1 MSEEKITNANF
12 IHLSVPLQYVKVY
25 ASILAALSDYGE
37 DMLEDC
43 KASCT
48 DKDSGIIECFN
59 MFNAAIAAF
68 RLGEIKKAD
77 TIISYIESTIQ
88 LKYKNIVIPDS
99 ISFPVEE
106 ENVTINFDF
115 NNPPYFEM
123 IEGIPVPL
131 ESLEIEGDNIV
142 IGVSSRY
149 TCEFTPGNATDKN
162 IVWDIPEGQGNQ
174 YAFIDSQTGIL
185 YVKQNANNSQVV
197 IRVTSVDN
205 PEISDT
211 KTIRCTYDNEATQG
225 DIRLIVNTDLAEY
238 NTQKDIEAIVEDAGS
253 TPIRL
258 ELYQIDDSDNII
270 LINYVENVSTNIF
283 TVTLRGLSKY
293 FVKAIFDDSTE
304 LVSDIV
310 ELDAVPCCYIGVG
323 ATYLEVLADPANKL
337 DPILDIGSEVGKEYP
352 VTVTEDGQF
361 IFIIVPRLQGHMDI
375 DEIRL
380 DETNLS
386 EGFYFDVDYS
396 QEDIVLSGNM
406 YGVYGVKLHNKG
418 FVHGN
423 YRLLIT
429 E

>member
-1 MSEEKITNANF
+1 MSEQKTINANF
-12 IHLSVPLQYVKVY
+12 IHLNIPLQYMKVY
-25 ASILAALSDYGE
+25 ASILVALSDYGE

-68 RLGEIKKAD
+68 KLGEIKKAD

-88 LKYKNIVIPDS
+88 LKYKNIVIPDN

-131 ESLEIEGDNIV
+131 ESLEIEGNNIV

-149 TCEFTPGNATDKN
+149 ICRFTPENTTDTN
-162 IVWDIPEGQGNQ
+162 VVWDIPEGQGNQ
-174 YAFIDSQTGIL
+174 YAFIDSQTGVL

-211 KTIRCTYDNEATQG
+211 KTIRCTYDNEAAQG

-270 LINYVENVSTNIF
+270 LINYAENILTKIF
-283 TVTLRGLSKY
+283 TVTLKGLNKY
-293 FVKAIFDDSTE
+293 FVKAVFDDSTE

-323 ATYLEVLADPANKL
+323 ANYLEVLANPANKL

-352 VTVTEDGQF
+352 VTVENDGQF
-361 IFIIVPRLQGHMDI
+361 IFVIVPRLQEHMNI
-375 DEIRL
+375 NEIRL
-380 DETNLS
+380 DESNLS

-396 QEDIVLSGNM
+396 QEDITLNDNL
-406 YGVYGVKLHNKG
+406 YGVYAIKLNNNG
-418 FVHGN
+418 FIQGD

>member
-123 IEGIPVPL
+123 IEGIPIPL

-149 TCEFTPGNATDKN
+149 TCKFTPENATDKN

-174 YAFIDSQTGIL
+174 YAFIDSQTGVL

-197 IRVTSVDN
+197 VRVTSVDN

-211 KTIRCTYDNEATQG
+211 KTVRCTYQNVAQG
-225 DIRLIVNTDLAEY
+225 YIRLIVNTDLAEY
-238 NTQKDIEAIVEDAGS
+238 NTQKNIQAIVEDAVS
-253 TPIRL
+253 TPVRL

-270 LINYVENVSTNIF
+270 LINYVENTSTNIF
-283 TVTLRGLSKY
+283 NVTLKGLNRY
-293 FVKAIFDDSTE
+293 FVKAVFDDSTE

-323 ATYLEVLADPANKL
+323 ASYVEVLSNPANKL
-337 DPILDIGSEVGKEYP
+337 NPILDIGSEVGKEYP

-418 FVHGN
+418 FRHGN

>member
-1 MSEEKITNANF
+1 MSEQKTINANF
-12 IHLSVPLQYVKVY
+12 IHLNIPLQYMKVY
-25 ASILAALSDYGE
+25 ASILIALSDYGE

-68 RLGEIKKAD
+68 KLGEIKKAD

-88 LKYKNIVIPDS
+88 LKYKNIVVPDN

-123 IEGIPVPL
+123 IEGIPIPL
-131 ESLEIEGDNIV
+131 ESLEIEGNNIV

-149 TCEFTPGNATDKN
+149 TCRFTPENTTDTN
-162 IVWDIPEGQGNQ
+162 IIWDIPEGQGNQ
-174 YAFIDSQTGIL
+174 YAFIDSKTGIL

-211 KTIRCTYDNEATQG
+211 KTIRCTYDNEAAQG

-238 NTQKDIEAIVEDAGS
+238 NTQKDIEAIVEDAIS

-270 LINYVENVSTNIF
+270 LINYVENVLTKRF
-283 TVTLRGLSKY
+283 TVTLKGLNRY
-293 FVKAIFDDSTE
+293 FVKAVFDDSTE
-304 LVSDIV
+304 LVSDII
-310 ELDAVPCCYIGVG
+310 ELYAVPACYIGVG
-323 ATYLEVLADPANKL
+323 ATYLEVLANPLNKL

-352 VTVTEDGQF
+352 VTVENDGQF
-361 IFIIVPRLQGHMDI
+361 IFVIVPRLQEHMNI
-375 DEIRL
+375 NEIRL
-380 DETNLS
+380 DESNLS

-396 QEDIVLSGNM
+396 QEDITLNDNL
-406 YGVYGVKLHNKG
+406 YGVYAIKLNNHG
-418 FVHGN
+418 FVQGD
-423 YRLLIT
+423 YTLLIT

>member
-1 MSEEKITNANF
+1 MSEQKTTNANF
-12 IHLSVPLQYVKVY
+12 IHLSVPLQYMKVY

-48 DKDSGIIECFN
+48 DKDSGIVECFN
-59 MFNAAIAAF
+59 MFNAAIAAY
-68 RLGEIKKAD
+68 RLGETKKAD

-88 LKYKNIVIPDS
+88 LKYKNIVVPDN

-123 IEGIPVPL
+123 IEGIPIPL
-131 ESLEIEGDNIV
+131 ENIEIEGDSIIV
-142 IGVSSRY
+142 GISY
-149 TCEFTPGNATDKN
+149 NYNCKY
-162 IVWDIPEGQGNQ
+162 IPENTTYKNVIWSIESGNQ
-174 YAFIDSQTGIL
+174 YAFIDSQTGVL
-185 YVKQNANNSQVV
+185 YIKQNANNNQVV
-197 IRVTSVDN
+197 IKVTSLDD

-211 KTIRCTYDNEATQG
+211 KTIRCTYDNEAAQG
-225 DIRLIVNTDLAEY
+225 DIRLVVDTDLAEY
-238 NTQKDIEAIVEDAGS
+238 GTQRDISAIVENALS
-253 TPIRL
+253 IPIRL

-270 LINYVENVSTNIF
+270 LINYVQNTLSHTF
-283 TVTLRGLSKY
+283 TVTLRGINKY

-310 ELDAVPCCYIGVG
+310 ELNGVPCCYIGSGSNYV
-323 ATYLEVLADPANKL
+323 EVLSDPANKL

-352 VTVTEDGQF
+352 ITVSQDGKF
-361 IFIIVPRLQGHMDI
+361 IFVIVPRMQGHMNI

-380 DETNLS
+380 DESNLS
-386 EGFYFDVDYS
+386 EGFYFDIDYS
-396 QEDIVLSGNM
+396 QEDISLSGII
-406 YGVYGVKLHNKG
+406 YGVYAIKLNNNG
-418 FVHGN
+418 FVHGD

>member
-68 RLGEIKKAD
+68 RLGEIKKAN

-123 IEGIPVPL
+123 IEGTPVPI
-131 ESLEIEGDNIV
+131 ESIEIEGNNSV
-142 IGVSSRY
+142 IGVESLY
-149 TCEFTPGNATDKN
+149 TCRFNPENTTDRN
-162 IVWDIPEGQGNQ
+162 VIWSIIEGGQ
-174 YAFIDSQTGIL
+174 YAIIDSKTGML
-185 YVKQNANNSQVV
+185 YVKQNANNNQVV
-197 IRVTSVDN
+197 IKVTSIDN
-205 PEISDT
+205 PEISNT
-211 KTIRCTYDNEATQG
+211 KTIICSYYN
-225 DIRLIVNTDLAEY
+225 IREGNVYLTTDFTIAEY
-238 NTQKDIEAIVEDAGS
+238 GSQKILAAQVEEVLGI
-253 TPIRL
+253 PVRL
-258 ELYQIDDSDNII
+258 ELYQIDESNNTI
-270 LINYVENVSTNIF
+270 LINYVENVLETNF
-283 TVTLRGLSKY
+283 NVTLRGLSKY
-293 FVKAIFDDSTE
+293 FAKAIFSDGSEIISDVIE
-304 LVSDIV
+304 LNG
-310 ELDAVPCCYIGVG
+310 VPCCYIGDAIG
-323 ATYLEVLADPANKL
+323 DNGYTQVLGNNNYKL
-337 DPILDIGSEVGKEYP
+337 TPMLDIGSEVGKEYE
-352 VTVTEDGQF
+352 VSVHEDGNY
-361 IFIIVPRLQGHMDI
+361 IFVLVPRIPGHMNI

-380 DETNLS
+380 DESNLS

-396 QEDIVLSGNM
+396 QQDVSFNGIV
-406 YGVYGVKLHNKG
+406 YGVYGLKLNNHG
-418 FVHGN
+418 FVHGD

>member
-68 RLGEIKKAD
+68 RLDEIKKAD

-123 IEGIPVPL
+123 IEGIPIPL

-149 TCEFTPGNATDKN
+149 TCKFTPENATDKN

-174 YAFIDSQTGIL
+174 YAFIDSQTGVL

-197 IRVTSVDN
+197 VRVTSVDN

-211 KTIRCTYDNEATQG
+211 KTVRCTYQNVAQG
-225 DIRLIVNTDLAEY
+225 YIRLIVNTDLAEY
-238 NTQKDIEAIVEDAGS
+238 NTQKNIQAIVEDAVS
-253 TPIRL
+253 TPVRL

-270 LINYVENVSTNIF
+270 LINYVENTSTNIF
-283 TVTLRGLSKY
+283 NVTLKGLNRY
-293 FVKAIFDDSTE
+293 FVKAVFDDSTE

-323 ATYLEVLADPANKL
+323 ASYVEVLSNPANKL
-337 DPILDIGSEVGKEYP
+337 NPILDIGSEVGKEYP

-418 FVHGN
+418 FRHGN